1 MRWWRRAGGLVRT
14 VPRGGRMVLVGVALI
29 AAMAVT
35 WMAAVATVTAT
46 APAVAAGDGIPG
58 RFESVPEP
66 APEPAPGTAPGAESG
81 PGTEPAPGA
90 ESAPGAGPGTARYGP
105 EMAAPAPTPADRGK
119 QIAPPGDGGGDSPAD
134 PFGGATDRSVVRTA
148 RLELTVDDL
157 AAVSGRV
164 RALAAGVGG
173 FVASEQSLD
182 KSASFTLRVPA
193 SRLDEVMGELG
204 GTGRVTARSEQ
215 AADVT
220 GQVADLDGRL
230 ATARASVA
238 RVRALLDRASTVGD
252 VVMIESELTERE
264 AALESLSKRMAAL
277 SNQVA
282 LSTLT
287 VRLTPTPAAPPAA
300 AGGFLAGLGAG
311 WVAFL
316 AAGGTLLTL
325 IGAVLPFALL
335 LALLAAL
342 GLAGRRMLHRR
353 RPASAAPPSDGA

>member
-1 MRWWRRAGGLVRT
+1 MRWWRRAGELVRT
-14 VPRGGRMVLVGVALI
+14 VPRGGRMVLVGLALI

-35 WMAAVATVTAT
+35 WMAAVATVTTSTAS
-46 APAVAAGDGIPG
+46 APAVAAGEGAAG
-58 RFESVPEP
+58 RFESLPE
-66 APEPAPGTAPGAESG
+66 AESVPGTESLPGAEA
-81 PGTEPAPGA
+81 APGGG
-90 ESAPGAGPGTARYGP
+90 SGVARYGP
-105 EMAAPAPTPADRGK
+105 ELAAPAPTPAEQGK
-119 QIAPPGDGGGDSPAD
+119 QIAPPGDGGSDSPAD

-148 RLELTVDDL
+148 RLELSVDDVPS
-157 AAVSGRV
+157 VSGRV
-164 RALAAGVGG
+164 RSIAAGVGG
-173 FVASEQSLD
+173 FVASEQSVD

-193 SRLDEVMGELG
+193 SRLDEVMGQLG
-204 GTGRVTARSEQ
+204 AAGRVSARSEQ

-230 ATARASVA
+230 ATARASVT

-252 VVMIESELTERE
+252 IVMIESELTQRE

-282 LSTLT
+282 LSTMT
-287 VRLTPTPAAPPAA
+287 VRLTPTLAAPTPA

-316 AAGGTLLTL
+316 AAGGTLLTV
-325 IGAVLPFALL
+325 IGAILPFALL
-335 LALLAAL
+335 VGLLAAL
-342 GLAGRRMLHRR
+342 GLAGRRVLHRR

>member
-1 MRWWRRAGGLVRT
+1 MRWSRRAGELVNA
-14 VPRGGRMVLVGVALI
+14 VPRGGRMMLVGVALI
-29 AAMAVT
+29 AALAVT
-35 WMAAVATVTAT
+35 WMAAVATVTGSAAS

-66 APEPAPGTAPGAESG
+66 DADPAPGT
-81 PGTEPAPGA
+81 
-90 ESAPGAGPGTARYGP
+90 ESAPGGGSGAARYGP
-105 EMAAPAPTPADRGK
+105 ELAAPAPTPAGQGK
-119 QIAPPGDGGGDSPAD
+119 QIAPPGDGGSGSPAD

-148 RLELTVDDL
+148 RLELTVDDVPE
-157 AAVSGRV
+157 VSGRV
-164 RALAAGVGG
+164 RAIAGGVGG
-173 FVASEQSLD
+173 FVASEQSVD

-193 SRLDEVMGELG
+193 SRLDEVMGQLG
-204 GTGRVTARSEQ
+204 GAGRVTARSEQ

-238 RVRALLDRASTVGD
+238 RVRSLLDRASTVGD
-252 VVMIESELTERE
+252 VVMIESELTQRE
-264 AALESLSKRMAAL
+264 AALESLSKRTAAL

-287 VRLTPTPAAPPAA
+287 VRLTPTLAAPPPA

-311 WVAFL
+311 WLAFL
-316 AAGGTLLTL
+316 AAGGTLLTV

-342 GLAGRRMLHRR
+342 GRAGRRMLHRR
-353 RPASAAPPSDGA
+353 RPAGVAPPADGA